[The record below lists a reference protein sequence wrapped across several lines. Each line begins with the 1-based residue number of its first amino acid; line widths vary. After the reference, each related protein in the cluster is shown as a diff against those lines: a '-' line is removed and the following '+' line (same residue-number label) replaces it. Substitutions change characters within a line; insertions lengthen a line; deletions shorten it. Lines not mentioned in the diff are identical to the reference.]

1 MGTAQRTCQD
11 THPWINFQIDMRR
24 ADPFLWM
31 ALGEIQ
37 SKCEHVAG
45 VPLRPDA
52 AAELHELYLAK
63 GIMATAAIEGNTL
76 SEEEVERRIK
86 GDLKLPPSKEYLGTE
101 IDNILEACNLILQ
114 EVVRDGVTG
123 VSAEDLCRYNGLVL
137 KGLKVDEDVV
147 PGEVRRHSAGVG
159 RYRGAPAEDCEY
171 LLERLCQWLSG
182 SDFEAPKGFEIVYGV
197 LKAIIAHIYIAW
209 VHPFGDG
216 NGRTARLVEVRLLLE
231 AGAPS
236 AAAHLLS
243 NFYNQTRTEYYRQLD
258 AASRSGG
265 DILPFIK
272 YAS

>member
-1 MGTAQRTCQD
+1 
-11 THPWINFQIDMRR
+11 MRR
-24 ADPFLWM
+24 AIARPRRKQNFFVNHIHRVDINGDSAEDMPRYTSLESISRLTCAERTHFFGWPLVKFNLNVSMWL
-31 ALGEIQ
+31 AIQ
-37 SKCEHVAG
+37 
-45 VPLRPDA
+45 LRPDA

-123 VSAEDLCRYNGLVL
+123 VSAEDLWRYNGLVL

-147 PGEVRRHSAGVG
+147 PGEVRRHSVGVG

-182 SDFEAPKGFEIVYGV
+182 SDFEAPKG
-197 LKAIIAHIYIAW
+197 L
-209 VHPFGDG
+209 
-216 NGRTARLVEVRLLLE
+216 NL
-231 AGAPS
+231 PS
-236 AAAHLLS
+236 IS
-243 NFYNQTRTEYYRQLD
+243 F
-258 AASRSGG
+258 
-265 DILPFIK
+265 PCFP
-272 YAS
+272 